1 MKDGHG
7 FTLVEVLVVVII
19 LGVLAAVVI
28 PQLSTASTAAQTS
41 MLADDIRTARMQILV
56 FKWQHFGVAP
66 GYPGLDETQSPT
78 EQAFLDHMT
87 QATTPQGEVAAP
99 GTPGYRYGPY
109 MTPFPTNPVNG
120 QAGVQIIGD
129 NAEMPGAADDSHGWI
144 FKPASMDLRVDAT
157 GTDQAG
163 KSYYD
168 Y

>member
-19 LGVLAAVVI
+19 LGILAAVVI

-41 MLADDIRTARMQILV
+41 MLADDIRTARMQVLV
-56 FKWQHFGVAP
+56 FKWQHFGIP
-66 GYPGLDETQSPT
+66 PSYPDLDETVPPT
-78 EQAFLDHMT
+78 EEAFLDHMT
-87 QATTPQGEVAAP
+87 QATTAEGEVAAP
-99 GTPGYRYGPY
+99 GTPGYHYGPY

-120 QAGVQIIGD
+120 KASVQIIGD
-129 NAEMPGAADDSHGWI
+129 NEDMPGAADDSHGWV
-144 FKPASMDLRVDAT
+144 FKLATMTLRADAT
-157 GTDQAG
+157 GADQAN